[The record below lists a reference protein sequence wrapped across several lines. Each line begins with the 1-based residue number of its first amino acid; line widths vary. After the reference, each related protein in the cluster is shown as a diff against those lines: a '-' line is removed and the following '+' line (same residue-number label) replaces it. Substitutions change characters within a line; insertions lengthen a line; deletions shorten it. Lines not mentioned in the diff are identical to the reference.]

1 MVGGRIDYK
10 EIGLKVGLEIHQQL
24 ATKKKLFCPCEK
36 FQSDTFEL
44 SFERRLR
51 PTQSELGQ
59 VDPAAMFEFKK
70 GKMIRYRANRES
82 SCLVEADEEPPHD
95 LNMEAVE
102 SALIVALALNS
113 NIVDELHTMRK
124 IVIDGSNT
132 TGFQRTII
140 VALGGSLKTRDREV
154 EVQTICLEEDAAR
167 LTEDSKDFREYCL
180 DRLCVPLVEIALA
193 PVEGSPQEVQEIA
206 LSLGRLLRATKRVA
220 RGLGTI
226 RQDINVSTKGGRV
239 VEVKGIQKLDMIS
252 KIVEFE
258 ALRQRGLMEIKEELE
273 KRGVKP
279 EDVVHPIDVMDIFED
294 TECKIIKQAI
304 KEGGIVLVVRLKG
317 FSGLLGYEPYPEIRL
332 GKEMAE
338 MVRFYGLGGVYHS
351 DELPRYGITIDEVE
365 SLKRRL
371 EMSDE
376 DGFVLLAGP
385 KDRAEDAMMAIVE
398 RAKDALQ
405 GVPYETCGP
414 TPDGKTRYIRPR
426 PGPARMYP
434 ETDIPP
440 ITVTREL
447 LSRLEKEV
455 PKPWEE
461 QIEDYM
467 SKYGLSHKLA
477 LQVFDSEYSDL
488 FRAIVSKTKIQ
499 PSVVA
504 ATLTEMLIS
513 LSRDGFNTD
522 RLDESTLTEL
532 FLSLDKGRISKEAIP
547 QILELFLEEKVGS
560 IKDVIK
566 KLGIVTISEEE
577 LLQLI
582 RRIVRES
589 EELIRERGER
599 SFSIIMGK
607 VMNIVRGRADGAKVG
622 ALLKNEIENVMKE
635 EHDSSE

>member
-1 MVGGRIDYK
+1 MIDYK

-24 ATKKKLFCPCEK
+24 ATKRKLFCQCEK
-36 FQSDTFEL
+36 FQSDKSEF

-70 GKMIRYRANRES
+70 GRMIKYQVNRES
-82 SCLVEADEEPPHD
+82 ACLVEADEEPPHD

-113 NIVDELHTMRK
+113 KIVDELHTMRK
-124 IVIDGSNT
+124 LVIDGSNT

-140 VALGGSLKTRDREV
+140 VALGGVLKTIAREV
-154 EVQTICLEEDAAR
+154 DVQTICLEEDAAR
-167 LTEDSKDFREYCL
+167 LTKDSKNFREYWL

-193 PVEGSPQEVQEIA
+193 PVEESPHKVQEIA

-226 RQDINVSTKGGRV
+226 RQDINVSIKEGAV

-258 ALRQRGLMEIKEELE
+258 ATRQTGLIKIKEALE
-273 KRGVKP
+273 KKNVKP
-279 EDVVHPIDVMDIFED
+279 EDVGHPINVTSLFKN
-294 TECKIIKQAI
+294 TECKRIKQAI
-304 KEGGIVLVVRLKG
+304 KEKGIALAIRLKG
-317 FSGLLGYEPYPEIRL
+317 FSGLLSYEPYPEIRL

-338 MVRFYGLGGVYHS
+338 IVRFYGLGGIYHS
-351 DELPRYGITIDEVE
+351 DELPGYGITIDKVE
-365 SLKRRL
+365 NLRRML
-371 EMSDE
+371 EMSEE

-385 KDRAEDAMMAIVE
+385 KDSAEDGMMAIVE

-405 GVPYETCGP
+405 GVPYETRGP
-414 TPDGKTRYIRPR
+414 TPDGKTKFIRPR

-440 ITVTREL
+440 IAITKDL
-447 LSRLEKEV
+447 LSKLKKDV

-461 QIEDYM
+461 QIKEFM
-467 SKYGLSHKLA
+467 SKYGLSQKLA
-477 LQVFDSEYSDL
+477 IQIFDSEFSE
-488 FRAIVSKTKIQ
+488 FFKTIASKTKIQ
-499 PSVVA
+499 PSVIA
-504 ATLTEMLIS
+504 ATLTETLIS
-513 LSRDGFNTD
+513 LSRSGFNID
-522 RLDESTLTEL
+522 LLKESTLTEL
-532 FLSLDKGRISKEAIP
+532 FLNLDKGMISKEAIP
-547 QILELFLEEKVGS
+547 EILEVVLEGKVER
-560 IKDVIK
+560 IEDVIK
-566 KLGIVTISEEE
+566 KLGIVTISEAE

-582 RRIVRES
+582 RKIVIENKI
-589 EELIRERGER
+589 LIKDKGER

-622 ALLKNEIENVMKE
+622 AFLKNEIENVMKE
-635 EHDSSE
+635 EEGITE